1 MSPKGFDFLLKDL
14 MEWRPFYHMLQGV
27 LVRGHMRF
35 EEDTASAALMQI
47 VENESI
53 PRKNKTN
60 EQLIKTV
67 RKLARYANK
76 NGTTLDA
83 LIKAAASSKI

>member
-1 MSPKGFDFLLKDL
+1 MKGFDFPLKDL
-14 MEWRPFYHMLQGV
+14 TEQHPFYHMLQGV

-35 EEDTASAALMQI
+35 EEDSASAALME
-47 VENESI
+47 VAEGKSI

-76 NGTTLDA
+76 NGTTLDD
-83 LIKAAASSKI
+83 LIKAAANSRI

>member
-1 MSPKGFDFLLKDL
+1 
-14 MEWRPFYHMLQGV
+14 
-27 LVRGHMRF
+27 MRF
-35 EEDTASAALMQI
+35 EEDTASSALMEI
-47 VENESI
+47 VESESI

-76 NGTTLDA
+76 NGTTLDD

>member
-1 MSPKGFDFLLKDL
+1 
-14 MEWRPFYHMLQGV
+14 MLQGV

-35 EEDTASAALMQI
+35 EEDSASAALME
-47 VENESI
+47 VAEGKSI

-76 NGTTLDA
+76 NGTTLDD
-83 LIKAAASSKI
+83 LIKAAANSRI

>member
-1 MSPKGFDFLLKDL
+1 MKGFDFPLKDL
-14 MEWRPFYHMLQGV
+14 IEQQPFYHMLQGV

-35 EEDTASAALMQI
+35 EEDSASAALME
-47 VENESI
+47 VAEGKSI

-76 NGTTLDA
+76 NGTTLDD
-83 LIKAAASSKI
+83 LIKAAANSKI

>member
-1 MSPKGFDFLLKDL
+1 MKGFDFLLKDL
-14 MEWRPFYHMLQGV
+14 TGRRPFYYMLQGV

-35 EEDTASAALMQI
+35 EENSACSALMEV

-60 EQLIKTV
+60 DQLIKTV

-76 NGTTLDA
+76 NGTTLDD
-83 LIKAAASSKI
+83 LISAAANKAI

>member
-1 MSPKGFDFLLKDL
+1 MKGFDFPLKDL
-14 MEWRPFYHMLQGV
+14 TEQHAFYHMLQGV

-35 EEDTASAALMQI
+35 EEDSASAALME
-47 VENESI
+47 VAEGKSI

-76 NGTTLDA
+76 NGTTLDD
-83 LIKAAASSKI
+83 LIQAAANSRI

>member
-1 MSPKGFDFLLKDL
+1 
-14 MEWRPFYHMLQGV
+14 
-27 LVRGHMRF
+27 MRF
-35 EEDTASAALMQI
+35 EEDSASAALME
-47 VENESI
+47 VAEGKSI

-76 NGTTLDA
+76 NGTTLDD
-83 LIKAAASSKI
+83 LIKAAANSRI

>member
-1 MSPKGFDFLLKDL
+1 MKGFDFPLKDL
-14 MEWRPFYHMLQGV
+14 TEQHTFYHMLQGV

-35 EEDTASAALMQI
+35 EEDSASAALME
-47 VENESI
+47 VAEGKSI

-76 NGTTLDA
+76 NGTTLDD
-83 LIKAAASSKI
+83 LIKAAASSRI